1 MARPGA
7 QTVGLDPSTPR
18 PHSHQPRTRV
28 GSAQALAVTA
38 RMDFTAAVVAGRL
51 RGESMEEDMKKPTT
65 DKADDKSTRWINV

>member
-7 QTVGLDPSTPR
+7 QAAGQAPSTLRPR
-18 PHSHQPRTRV
+18 GHQPRMRV

-51 RGESMEEDMKKPTT
+51 RGESMEEDMRKPTT
-65 DKADDKSTRWINV
+65 DKADDKSTRWINL